1 MKKHSIEIKVGIIMT
16 ITFAVFI
23 WLFNYVKGLN
33 ILNPIHNYYIVYD
46 DINGLQESNTVF
58 FNGFK
63 VGLVDDIEFLPGHSG
78 KLLVT
83 ITLEQNVPLPE
94 DSRAVL
100 VSADI
105 MGTKAIRLEK
115 GKSSKIMEY
124 GDTLKG
130 FVESSLLDDLSEQIV
145 PLKEKTEHLVVTLDS
160 LAMVLNGM
168 LDEQFRNDLD
178 ESVHN
183 LKITLNHFRRMSY
196 TLDTMLTGN
205 DNQVQMIL
213 AGVNSNLVK
222 LEYVMNNLS
231 QVSDSLS
238 SAEIKETLHNL
249 NTTLAGT
256 AQLMERI
263 NNGEGSLGKLT
274 TNDSLYLAIQN
285 LTMRL
290 DTLVDK
296 ITENPKKYIRIKL
309 F

>member
-1 MKKHSIEIKVGIIMT
+1 MT

-78 KLLVT
+78 QLLVT
-83 ITLEQNVPLPE
+83 ITLEQNVPLPV

-100 VSADI
+100 VNADI

-115 GKSSKIMEY
+115 GTSSKIMDY

-130 FVESSLLDDLSEQIV
+130 IVESSLLDDLSEQIV

-160 LAMVLNGM
+160 LATVINGM
-168 LDEQFRNDLD
+168 LDEQFQTDFD
-178 ESVHN
+178 ESMHN
-183 LKITLNHFRRMSY
+183 LKVTLVHFRKMSY
-196 TLDTMLTGN
+196 TLDTLLTGN
-205 DNQVQMIL
+205 DNQVQQIL
-213 AGVNSNLVK
+213 SGVNRNLEK

-231 QVSDSLS
+231 QISDSLS
-238 SAEIKETLHNL
+238 TAEINETLHNL
-249 NTTLAGT
+249 NATLEGT
-256 AQLMERI
+256 ALLMERI

-290 DTLVDK
+290 DTLVNK